1 MRRLVGRLSPATVLA
16 GFALLIA
23 LSGTSFAGVSI
34 VLPRNSVGTPQ
45 LRNNAVV
52 SAKVRNYS
60 LRRVDFA
67 RNQIPRGPAGPA
79 GPAGPTGPA
88 GAVGATGPAGPQG
101 APGPGARW
109 ALVGPDGSIVAQSG
123 GASVAH
129 PTGGQ
134 YVIDFGASV
143 AGKLIMAT
151 SARASDPEFRGMVSA
166 GPCGGTA
173 EGSACPIGNDINHV
187 LVITN
192 NAGETAREDHSFY
205 VAVIG

>member
-1 MRRLVGRLSPATVLA
+1 MRRLVGRLTPATLLA
-16 GFALLIA
+16 GLALLVA
-23 LSGTSFAGVSI
+23 LSGTSIAAVSAA
-34 VLPRNSVGTPQ
+34 LPRNSVGTTQ
-45 LRNNAVV
+45 LRNNAVI

-79 GPAGPTGPA
+79 GPAGPPGP
-88 GAVGATGPAGPQG
+88 TGPAGPQG
-101 APGPGARW
+101 LPGPGAKW
-109 ALVGPDGSIVAQSG
+109 ALVRPDGSIVAQSG
-123 GASVAH
+123 GVSVAH

-134 YVIDFGASV
+134 YILDFGASV
-143 AGKLIMAT
+143 AGKLIMAS
-151 SARASDPEFRGMVSA
+151 SARASDVEFRGTVSA

-173 EGSACPIGNDINHV
+173 EGGACPIGNDLNHV

-192 NAGETAREDHSFY
+192 NAGETAREDHAFY

>member
-1 MRRLVGRLSPATVLA
+1 MRRRFGRLSPTAVLA
-16 GFALLIA
+16 GFALLVA
-23 LSGTSFAGVSI
+23 LSGTSIAAVSV
-34 VLPRNSVGTPQ
+34 VLPRNSVGTAQ
-45 LRNNAVV
+45 LRNNSVL

-67 RNQIPRGPAGPA
+67 RNQIPRGPVGPAGPA

-88 GAVGATGPAGPQG
+88 GPQG
-101 APGPGARW
+101 APGPGAKW
-109 ALVGPDGSIVAQSG
+109 ALVRPDGSIVAQSG
-123 GASVAH
+123 AISVGH
-129 PTGGQ
+129 PSGGQ
-134 YVIDFGASV
+134 YIVDFGASV

-173 EGSACPIGNDINHV
+173 EGSACPIGNDLNHV

-192 NAGETAREDHSFY
+192 KEGETAREDHAFY

>member
-1 MRRLVGRLSPATVLA
+1 MRHLVGRLSPATVLA
-16 GFALLIA
+16 CFALLVA
-23 LSGTSFAGVSI
+23 LSGTSIAAVSV
-34 VLPRNSVGTPQ
+34 VLPRNSVGTAQ
-45 LRNNAVV
+45 LRNNAVI
-52 SAKVRNYS
+52 SAKVRNFS

-67 RNQIPRGPAGPA
+67 RNQIPSGPA

-88 GAVGATGPAGPQG
+88 GPAGPTGPAGPQG

-109 ALVGPDGSIVAQSG
+109 ALVKPDGTIVAQSG
-123 GASVAH
+123 GVSVAH
-129 PTGGQ
+129 PSGGQ
-134 YVIDFGASV
+134 YIVDFGASV

-151 SARASDPEFRGMVSA
+151 SARASDPEFRGTVSA

-173 EGSACPIGNDINHV
+173 EGSACPIGDDANHV

-192 NAGETAREDHSFY
+192 NAGETAREDHAFY